1 MTAGSVEANKATVEA
16 YHLRLWRDG
25 DASAI
30 DDFWSSDAVV
40 HIAGFDQSALSAVKE
55 DYERYRRA
63 FTDIETS
70 ILDLLGEDDRVVLH
84 WRTSGTHVGTY
95 GVVSATG
102 KRITMSG
109 VDILTLENGK
119 VVAGDSVW
127 DGLDV
132 FDQLGVLP
140 PLY

>member
-1 MTAGSVEANKATVEA
+1 MTASSVEANKAAVEA

-25 DASAI
+25 DADAI
-30 DDFWSSDAVV
+30 DEFWSPDAVV
-40 HIAGFDQSALSAVKE
+40 HIAGFEQSALSAVKQ

-63 FTDIETS
+63 FTDIETT
-70 ILDLLGEDDRVVLH
+70 ILALLGEDDRVVLH
-84 WRTSGTHVGTY
+84 WQTTGTHVGTY

-109 VDILTLENGK
+109 VDILTIRDRR
-119 VVAGDSVW
+119 VVAADSVW
-127 DGLDV
+127 DGLNV